1 MKKTRIV
8 LGAAL
13 SLVVALGVSA
23 VAVGCGDPQSEPETY
38 TLAYEKGTDENGTV
52 PETKSYAAGE
62 TVMLASAD
70 TFTKESYT
78 FTKWLDGT
86 AEYDAGATFTMPERN
101 VTLKAKCHENKP
113 QPEPSSDKMVLGE
126 NVYTLGADD
135 ADANGELGRT
145 VTLKGKADTNY
156 TVEIEFEALGSTV
169 CIWSSDEAYADGEEA
184 LLDGDKSEIVL
195 TTNGEGTLS
204 MYLNGGTYN
213 AEGYEVDDFTV
224 TITVTEGANVRYAVA
239 FYNKEEAVGS
249 PADFFFEI
257 TWGKSFNQEYA
268 DDGTNKFPVA
278 PEEDGYEFIG
288 WFDEEGVEFTADTV
302 VKSQKLLV
310 AKYEETGM
318 TDPSATKL
326 VLGKNNITLTGND
339 VKEVDGWD
347 VWGRAVEFSGDPNA
361 TYTFTLRG
369 ESSNFAVY
377 GSQEDCIA
385 DDSRENALINFFDDE
400 VTFVVLRTDSNGK
413 INLYLFG
420 DDYYSD
426 GDEVSAVIKVEKG
439 GIVTHQVIFYRDEN
453 SLYMQYDR
461 IFVEVNTAIGNQLPA
476 APQISGLEFLGWF
489 EAIQQGWMVEL
500 GEEITAETV
509 VTEKIRV
516 IGKWIPVNSDPAS
529 EELILGKNNLTLTE
543 NDVKD
548 IDGWD
553 ILGRTV
559 VFDGK
564 VPNAV
569 YTFTLGG
576 DVSEVRVYSNQE
588 EYLNNED
595 GYLLAFYGF
604 ETHVLRADEQGKI
617 SLYLAGGV
625 YCNEELSFSLTIEQ
639 GGTITYTVSFQ
650 TGKKPYFVTVEEGGT
665 VAENEFYTA
674 PELSGKRF
682 VGWFIVVDGE
692 MTEEFTSDTVVN
704 SNLEL
709 APKYEDTETTV
720 NTLTADELTN
730 SLTSYPDFVKKGET
744 LTITGEAE
752 LTDVTANGNGIFVV
766 LSKGGSAYVMP
777 AYNNWVYGSQDGQQ
791 ENAALNFVIS
801 TAEYGFTDS
810 VSGGVWDNFNA
821 MILKKTCAVK

>member
-23 VAVGCGDPQSEPETY
+23 VAVGCGDPQSEPEAY

-101 VTLKAKCHENKP
+101 VTLKAKWQENKP
-113 QPEPSSDKMVLGE
+113 QPEPSSDKMVLGK

-135 ADANGELGRT
+135 ADPDDDTLGRVIT
-145 VTLKGKADTNY
+145 FQGKADTNY
-156 TVEIEFEALGSTV
+156 TFEMELKGLGSLLSVYDSKETYDA
-169 CIWSSDEAYADGEEA
+169 WGEP
-184 LLDGDKSEIVL
+184 LLSGDTLSMVL
-195 TTNGEGTLS
+195 TTDGGGTLS
-204 MYLNGGTYN
+204 LYLNNGTYD
-213 AEGYEVDDFTV
+213 AESYDADTNTV

-268 DDGTNKFPVA
+268 DDDTNKFPVA

-302 VKSQKLLV
+302 VKSKKILV
-310 AKYEETGM
+310 AKYVYGGDGKTELTTGENELM
-318 TDPSATKL
+318 
-326 VLGKNNITLTGND
+326 LGAKDKDAEGELARTVTFTGKANT
-339 VKEVDGWD
+339 
-347 VWGRAVEFSGDPNA
+347 A
-361 TYTFTLRG
+361 YTFEYVNDAYG
-369 ESSNFAVY
+369 PVSVY
-377 GSQEDCIA
+377 A
-385 DDSRENALINFFDDE
+385 SREAYEDNPWEGIL
-400 VTFVVLRTDSNGK
+400 
-413 INLYLFG
+413 
-420 DDYYSD
+420 D
-426 GDEVSAVIKVEKG
+426 GG
-439 GIVTHQVIFYRDEN
+439 TT
-453 SLYMQYDR
+453 
-461 IFVEVNTAIGNQLPA
+461 VN
-476 APQISGLEFLGWF
+476 
-489 EAIQQGWMVEL
+489 V
-500 GEEITAETV
+500 
-509 VTEKIRV
+509 
-516 IGKWIPVNSDPAS
+516 
-529 EELILGKNNLTLTE
+529 
-543 NDVKD
+543 
-548 IDGWD
+548 
-553 ILGRTV
+553 
-559 VFDGK
+559 
-564 VPNAV
+564 
-569 YTFTLGG
+569 
-576 DVSEVRVYSNQE
+576 
-588 EYLNNED
+588 
-595 GYLLAFYGF
+595 F
-604 ETHVLRADEQGKI
+604 ETDADGKI
-617 SLYLAGGV
+617 SFYVNGAAFDAMF
-625 YCNEELSFSLTIEQ
+625 YSQAEYTICLTVTEGAHIQ
-639 GGTITYTVSFQ
+639 YTVAFYEDETGLGSPADIIFDITWGNSFTQ
-650 TGKKPYFVTVEEGGT
+650 EFADDNTKTFPEGPDKAG
-665 VAENEFYTA
+665 Y
-674 PELSGKRF
+674 KF
-682 VGWFIVVDGE
+682 VGWFDENGE
-692 MTEEFTSDTVVN
+692 QFTADTVVKSEKMLVAKYIKTELTEGENEFVLGILDLNKNGELDRTIEFIGKPNTAYTVKLSGNIVAVFVWASLEDYNANPWVALLDGDTTETVMETGENGKFSLYLNGAAYDALGYNENDYKATLIVSEGAQMQYRVGFYDDEDSSTTNTYFDITWGN
-704 SNLEL
+704 SFNTEF
-709 APKYEDTETTV
+709 AGDATKTFPVGPNKEGCRFIGWFDVNGTEFTADTIVKGDIAVYAKYEDTETTV

-801 TAEYGFTDS
+801 TAEYGFSDS

>member
-23 VAVGCGDPQSEPETY
+23 VAVGCGDPQSEPEAY

-101 VTLKAKCHENKP
+101 VTLKAKWQENKP

-135 ADANGELGRT
+135 TDPDDDTLGRVIT
-145 VTLKGKADTNY
+145 FQGKADTNY
-156 TVEIEFEALGSTV
+156 TFEMELKGLGSLLSVYDSKETYDA
-169 CIWSSDEAYADGEEA
+169 WGEP
-184 LLDGDKSEIVL
+184 LLSGDTLSMVL
-195 TTNGEGTLS
+195 TTDGGGTLS
-204 MYLNGGTYN
+204 LYLNNGTYD
-213 AEGYEVDDFTV
+213 AESYDADTNTV

-249 PADFFFEI
+249 PADFVFEI

-278 PEEDGYEFIG
+278 PEEEGYEFIG
-288 WFDEEGVEFTADTV
+288 WFDENGKEFTADTV

-310 AKYEETGM
+310 AKYVYGGDGKTELTTGENEL
-318 TDPSATKL
+318 T
-326 VLGKNNITLTGND
+326 LGAKDKDAEGELARTVTFTGKANT
-339 VKEVDGWD
+339 
-347 VWGRAVEFSGDPNA
+347 A
-361 TYTFTLRG
+361 YTFEYVNDAYG
-369 ESSNFAVY
+369 PVSVY
-377 GSQEDCIA
+377 A
-385 DDSRENALINFFDDE
+385 SREAYEDNPWEGIL
-400 VTFVVLRTDSNGK
+400 
-413 INLYLFG
+413 
-420 DDYYSD
+420 D
-426 GDEVSAVIKVEKG
+426 GG
-439 GIVTHQVIFYRDEN
+439 TT
-453 SLYMQYDR
+453 
-461 IFVEVNTAIGNQLPA
+461 VN
-476 APQISGLEFLGWF
+476 
-489 EAIQQGWMVEL
+489 V
-500 GEEITAETV
+500 
-509 VTEKIRV
+509 
-516 IGKWIPVNSDPAS
+516 
-529 EELILGKNNLTLTE
+529 
-543 NDVKD
+543 
-548 IDGWD
+548 
-553 ILGRTV
+553 
-559 VFDGK
+559 
-564 VPNAV
+564 
-569 YTFTLGG
+569 
-576 DVSEVRVYSNQE
+576 
-588 EYLNNED
+588 
-595 GYLLAFYGF
+595 F
-604 ETHVLRADEQGKI
+604 ETDADGKI
-617 SLYLAGGV
+617 SFYVNGAAFDAMFYSQAEYTICLTVTEGAHIQYTVAFYEDETSVGSPMGMMFDITWGNSFTQEYADDNTKTFPEGPDKAGYNFVGWFDENDEQFTADTVVKSEKMLVAKYIKTELTEGENEFVLGVHDIKNYKDFMGEYQKLGREITFYGTAGEVYTLTFTHPQIDMYYSLAV
-625 YCNEELSFSLTIEQ
+625 YESEQAFENSENAILSSSENTVVVKIPESGSISFFITQEEEYFEDDYNATACTCTITVTK

-650 TGKKPYFVTVEEGGT
+650 TGNRPYLVTVEEGGT

-730 SLTSYPDFVKKGET
+730 SLASYPDFVKKGET

-777 AYNNWVYGSQDGQQ
+777 AYNNWVYGSQDGQH
-791 ENAALNFVIS
+791 ENTALNFVIS

>member
-1 MKKTRIV
+1 M
-8 LGAAL
+8 GAAL

-86 AEYDAGATFTMPERN
+86 AEYDAGASFTMPERN
-101 VTLKAKCHENKP
+101 VTLKAKWQENKP

-145 VTLKGKADTNY
+145 VTFKGKADTNY

-213 AEGYEVDDFTV
+213 AEGYEADDFTV

-249 PADFFFEI
+249 PADFVFEI
-257 TWGKSFNQEYA
+257 TWGKSFNQEYT

-288 WFDEEGVEFTADTV
+288 WFDENGKEFTADTV

-310 AKYEETGM
+310 AKYVYGGDGKTELTTGENEL
-318 TDPSATKL
+318 T
-326 VLGKNNITLTGND
+326 LGAKDKDAEGELARTVTFTGKANT
-339 VKEVDGWD
+339 
-347 VWGRAVEFSGDPNA
+347 A
-361 TYTFTLRG
+361 YTFEYVNDAYG
-369 ESSNFAVY
+369 PVSVY
-377 GSQEDCIA
+377 A
-385 DDSRENALINFFDDE
+385 SREAYEDNPWEGIL
-400 VTFVVLRTDSNGK
+400 
-413 INLYLFG
+413 
-420 DDYYSD
+420 D
-426 GDEVSAVIKVEKG
+426 GG
-439 GIVTHQVIFYRDEN
+439 TT
-453 SLYMQYDR
+453 
-461 IFVEVNTAIGNQLPA
+461 VN
-476 APQISGLEFLGWF
+476 
-489 EAIQQGWMVEL
+489 V
-500 GEEITAETV
+500 
-509 VTEKIRV
+509 
-516 IGKWIPVNSDPAS
+516 
-529 EELILGKNNLTLTE
+529 
-543 NDVKD
+543 
-548 IDGWD
+548 
-553 ILGRTV
+553 
-559 VFDGK
+559 
-564 VPNAV
+564 
-569 YTFTLGG
+569 
-576 DVSEVRVYSNQE
+576 
-588 EYLNNED
+588 
-595 GYLLAFYGF
+595 F
-604 ETHVLRADEQGKI
+604 ETDADGKI
-617 SLYLAGGV
+617 SFYVNGAAFDAMF
-625 YCNEELSFSLTIEQ
+625 YSQAEYTICLTVTEGAHIQ
-639 GGTITYTVSFQ
+639 YTVAFYEDETGLGSPADIIFDITWGNSFTQ
-650 TGKKPYFVTVEEGGT
+650 EYADDNTKTFPE
-665 VAENEFYTA
+665 A
-674 PELSGKRF
+674 PDKAGYKF
-682 VGWFIVVDGE
+682 VGWFDENGE
-692 MTEEFTSDTVVN
+692 QFTADTVVKSEKMLVAKYIKTILTEGENEFVLGILDLNKNGELDRTIEFIGKPNTGYTVTLSGDIVSVFVWASIDAYNADPWVALLDFGTTVTVMETDANGRFSLYLNGAEYDALNYNENDYKVTLDVSEGAQIKYTVGFYDDESSSTTNIFFEITWGN
-704 SNLEL
+704 SFNTEFAGDDTKIFPEGPDKAGYKFIGWFDANGTEFTADTIVKAEL
-709 APKYEDTETTV
+709 SVAPKYEDTETTV

-730 SLTSYPDFVKKGET
+730 SLASYPDFVKKGET

>member
-23 VAVGCGDPQSEPETY
+23 VAVGCGDPQSEPEAY

-101 VTLKAKCHENKP
+101 VTLKAKWQENKP

-145 VTLKGKADTNY
+145 VTFKGKADTNY

-213 AEGYEVDDFTV
+213 AEGYEADDFTV

-310 AKYEETGM
+310 AKYVYGGDGKTELTTGENEL
-318 TDPSATKL
+318 T
-326 VLGKNNITLTGND
+326 LGAKDKDAEGELARTVTFTGKANT
-339 VKEVDGWD
+339 
-347 VWGRAVEFSGDPNA
+347 A
-361 TYTFTLRG
+361 YTFEYVNDAYG
-369 ESSNFAVY
+369 PVSVY
-377 GSQEDCIA
+377 A
-385 DDSRENALINFFDDE
+385 SREAYEDNPWEGIL
-400 VTFVVLRTDSNGK
+400 
-413 INLYLFG
+413 
-420 DDYYSD
+420 D
-426 GDEVSAVIKVEKG
+426 GG
-439 GIVTHQVIFYRDEN
+439 TT
-453 SLYMQYDR
+453 
-461 IFVEVNTAIGNQLPA
+461 VN
-476 APQISGLEFLGWF
+476 
-489 EAIQQGWMVEL
+489 V
-500 GEEITAETV
+500 
-509 VTEKIRV
+509 
-516 IGKWIPVNSDPAS
+516 
-529 EELILGKNNLTLTE
+529 
-543 NDVKD
+543 
-548 IDGWD
+548 
-553 ILGRTV
+553 
-559 VFDGK
+559 
-564 VPNAV
+564 
-569 YTFTLGG
+569 
-576 DVSEVRVYSNQE
+576 
-588 EYLNNED
+588 
-595 GYLLAFYGF
+595 F
-604 ETHVLRADEQGKI
+604 ETDADGKI
-617 SLYLAGGV
+617 SFYVNGAAFDAMF
-625 YCNEELSFSLTIEQ
+625 YSQAEYTICLTVTEGAHIQ
-639 GGTITYTVSFQ
+639 YTVAFYEDETGLGSPADIIFDITWGNSFTQ
-650 TGKKPYFVTVEEGGT
+650 EFADDNTKTFPEGPDKAG
-665 VAENEFYTA
+665 Y
-674 PELSGKRF
+674 KF
-682 VGWFIVVDGE
+682 VGWFDENGE
-692 MTEEFTSDTVVN
+692 QFTADTVVKSEKMLVAKYIKTELTEGENEFVLGILDLNKNGELDRTIEFIGKPNTAYTVKLSGNIVAVFVWASLEDYNANPWVALLDGDTTETVMETGENGKFSLYLNGAAYDALGYNENDYKATLIVSEGAQMQYRVGFYDDEDSSTTNTYFDITWGN
-704 SNLEL
+704 SFNTEF
-709 APKYEDTETTV
+709 AGDATKTFPVGPNKEGCRFIGWFDVNGTEFTADTIVKGDIAVYAKYEDTETTV

-801 TAEYGFTDS
+801 TAEYGFSDS